1 MKKIISTLFILF
13 LLSGCSTDSLVT
25 YQAKEKYK
33 TDNQVE
39 KEISFKKYFNEVN
52 RSSEKAADIKTEKHK
67 AIVKKV
73 IDADTLV
80 LEADKYTAL
89 RLIGINGPEITKGK
103 NEPFGQEGK
112 EYLANLIEGKEITYQ
127 LDPNADEK
135 DKYGRILAHVFL
147 DQISIQSYLLKEGYV
162 KLAYL
167 FDEYEFIDVYKDAEN
182 IAKEKQLNIWS
193 IPGYADTDLN
203 GFVK

>member
-1 MKKIISTLFILF
+1 M
-13 LLSGCSTDSLVT
+13 
-25 YQAKEKYK
+25 
-33 TDNQVE
+33 
-39 KEISFKKYFNEVN
+39 
-52 RSSEKAADIKTEKHK
+52 
-67 AIVKKV
+67 

-135 DKYGRILAHVFL
+135 DKYGRILAHVCL

-193 IPGYADTDLN
+193 ILVMQILT
-203 GFVK
+203 

>member
-1 MKKIISTLFILF
+1 MKNIISTLFILF

-25 YQAKEKYK
+25 YQAKENYK

-182 IAKEKQLNIWS
+182 IAKEKKLNIWS

>member
-1 MKKIISTLFILF
+1 MKKIISILFILF
-13 LLSGCSTDSLVT
+13 LLSGCSIDSLVT
-25 YQAKEKYK
+25 YEDRESYK
-33 TDNQVE
+33 IGNQEE
-39 KEISFKKYFNEVN
+39 KETPLKQYFNDVN
-52 RSSEKAADIKTEKHK
+52 HSEEKEDDIKPVKHK
-67 AIVKKV
+67 AVVKKV

-80 LEADKYTAL
+80 LEGDNYTAL

-103 NEPFGQEGK
+103 NEPFGKEGK
-112 EYLANLIEGKEITYQ
+112 EYLANLLEGKEITYQ
-127 LDPNADEK
+127 LDPNAEEK

-147 DQISIQSYLLKEGYV
+147 DKISVQSYLLKEGYV
-162 KLAYL
+162 KLAYI

-182 IAKEKQLNIWS
+182 IAREKQLNIWS

>member
-25 YQAKEKYK
+25 YQAKENYK

-182 IAKEKQLNIWS
+182 IAKEKKLNIWS